1 MTFLIYLTFASAS
14 ALLAAA
20 VGPNAMAQ
28 NADQTPRVAL
38 QPFAQQVRQAQE
50 ALSFLGQ
57 PLLAADAQ
65 QIKAAMGRPDE
76 AARWPKWSACWTSM
90 RWRS

>member
-1 MTFLIYLTFASAS
+1 MTFLIYLRFASAS
-14 ALLAAA
+14 ALLAAV
-20 VGPNAMAQ
+20 VGPR
-28 NADQTPRVAL
+28 TRTKPPEL
-38 QPFAQQVRQAQE
+38 PPFAQQVRQAQE

-65 QIKAAMGRPDE
+65 RIKAAMGRPGE